1 MDIKAPTF
9 PESITEGTVAQWH
22 KQPGEAVRL
31 DDLLADIETDKVVIE
46 VVAPANG
53 ALTEIVDQR
62 LAIACQDIPGGGNI
76 LGAVPAV
83 ICCAVDDPSDLG

>member
-22 KQPGEAVRL
+22 KQPGEPVNR

-46 VVAPANG
+46 VVAPDDGMLLEVLKAEG
-53 ALTEIVDQR
+53 EIVESEEV
-62 LAIACQDIPGGGNI
+62 IALFEAGEGKAPGSGETGS
-76 LGAVPAV
+76 AH
-83 ICCAVDDPSDLG
+83 